1 MPFVVPR
8 LNVPRPPKPLTPG
21 SQVTRRARKKTGPKK
36 KVPAA
41 PAPTPAAPA
50 PTAASMEAHNY
61 GFEEEILDA
70 HDVFDGT
77 SASVQSY
84 SNMLDDSV
92 PIDNISLSLN
102 RVDQSSSTFWSRIS
116 EIFHRNEKTTRARTI
131 GSLQHRWSTIQE
143 CCNKWASCLAQVAR
157 LRPSGVPLQEQANL
171 AQERY
176 KDMDRDK
183 SKKRPFTLF
192 HCWTLLQHN
201 EKWANKDNECPPKR
215 TRTNSSSSAGDEDN
229 GGDEERERSP
239 TPGSRGSKR
248 PAGRKQEKERLK
260 KQAYGN
266 GCKEAI
272 QDMIETKRQLA
283 MEKEARWEDIKTVE
297 ERKVAVEAE
306 RVRLKGEKA
315 LAKKRKEEQ
324 KIMFMDVTSLD
335 DTQRAYVE
343 GMRAKILADLLGTG
357 GSGSGS

>member
-1 MPFVVPR
+1 
-8 LNVPRPPKPLTPG
+8 
-21 SQVTRRARKKTGPKK
+21 
-36 KVPAA
+36 
-41 PAPTPAAPA
+41 
-50 PTAASMEAHNY
+50 MEAHNY

-92 PIDNISLSLN
+92 PIDNISLCEPFPSVDEEADEDVVLVNPLTKKRGQRAANYSSDEDIALVLAWESVSLDAVAG
-102 RVDQSSSTFWSRIS
+102 VDQSSSTFWSRIS

-192 HCWTLLQHN
+192 HCWTLPQHN

-283 MEKEARWEDIKTVE
+283 MEKEARWEDIKAVE